1 MGITVF
7 IGLPTKPNK
16 SPVAAIAKASG
27 LQEKD
32 DPGNYMWVFQKKT
45 IRIMLEDMRE
55 SVKVDREWCDE
66 VSWIHNWAI
75 GIALSGKRTETD
87 YQNWIALISL
97 IASSHG
103 ATYLHFDEGSGDPT
117 TRWRVSEFLGIQA
130 LHSED
135 GSVAPKTVQVEAKP
149 ERRKPVAEAFE
160 EDVQPEPAVAAPAPK
175 PEEEPL
181 SMQEMIRREL
191 AKQGLVAPGEAQPAE
206 PETPTFEIVEDDEE
220 EEDED
225 EDFDGYDDW
234 DDFE

>member
-32 DPGNYMWVFQKKT
+32 DAGNYIWVFQKKT

-75 GIALSGKRTETD
+75 GIALSGKRTEVD

-97 IASSHG
+97 ICSSHG

-117 TRWRVSEFLGIQA
+117 TRWRVSDFLGIQT

-135 GSVAPKTVQVEAKP
+135 GSTSQTPVPVEVKQERKNPAP
-149 ERRKPVAEAFE
+149 EAFDDAPE
-160 EDVQPEPAVAAPAPK
+160 ETVEEPEAS
-175 PEEEPL
+175 EEPL

-191 AKQGLVAPGEAQPAE
+191 AKQGLVAPGESKPVEEAPR
-206 PETPTFEIVEDDEE
+206 TFEIVEDDDGDEE
-220 EEDED
+220 E

>member
-27 LQEKD
+27 MQEKD
-32 DPGNYMWVFQKKT
+32 DPGNYIWVFQKKT

-66 VSWIHNWAI
+66 VSWIHNWAL
-75 GIALSGKRTETD
+75 GISLATKNSTEAD

-97 IASSHG
+97 LSTSHG

-117 TRWRVSEFLGIQA
+117 TRWRIADFLGIPV

-135 GSVAPKTVQVEAKP
+135 GSAAAPQRAKVEAKP
-149 ERRKPVAEAFE
+149 DSEPVEDFEDEPPKPVPVEQE
-160 EDVQPEPAVAAPAPK
+160 EDAGNDLQA
-175 PEEEPL
+175 L
-181 SMQEMIRREL
+181 IRKEL
-191 AKQGLVAPGEAQPAE
+191 AKQGLVVPGEKPPVRFE
-206 PETPTFEIVEDDEE
+206 PVEADDEDD
-220 EEDED
+220 EDED
-225 EDFDGYDDW
+225 EDEESFDGYDDW
-234 DDFE
+234 DFE